1 MRLVYKF
8 NLKYNDCLYELC
20 KISKNLY
27 NQALYIVK
35 QELNT
40 NNKWLSYYDL
50 NSILSTTVNLEGTI
64 NYKLLKAQ
72 VSQQCLKTLDKNIK
86 SYVKSIKDYSKNKSK
101 YNGCPKFPHYKKE
114 VNQLIYPNQSC
125 RVKNGYLYLSK
136 DFSLRI
142 PQFDVYGERLKSFQQ
157 VRVIP
162 KLNKSFV
169 IEIVY
174 IDDSITNFNLDYS
187 LYSSIDLGIDNL
199 ATMIFPNSRPLLFNG
214 KQLKSKNQYFN
225 KEISDLKSKL
235 NHNVYSSNRIKNLYQ
250 KR

>member
-8 NLKYNDCLYELC
+8 NLKYNDRLYELC

-27 NQALYIVK
+27 NQGLYIVK

-50 NSILSTTVNLEGTI
+50 NDILSLRVNLEGTI
-64 NYKLLKAQ
+64 NYRLLKAQ
-72 VSQQCLKTLDKNIK
+72 VSQQCLKTLNKNIK

-114 VNQLIYPNQSC
+114 VNQLIYTNQACSIKGD
-125 RVKNGYLYLSK
+125 RLYLSK
-136 DFSLRI
+136 DFSIRI

-174 IDDSITNFNLDYS
+174 IDNSIQNNNLNYS

-199 ATMIFPNSRPLLFNG
+199 ATMIFPNSQPLLFNG
-214 KQLKSKNQYFN
+214 KT
-225 KEISDLKSKL
+225 
-235 NHNVYSSNRIKNLYQ
+235 IKVQ
-250 KR
+250 EPIFQ